1 MKIKISYAPDEER
14 DACAATKAMLRLF
27 PAIRVHKSE
36 NNPTHTQLYMTTRR
50 PANAVIEPKTVDL

>member
-1 MKIKISYAPDEER
+1 MKIRISYAPDEER
-14 DACAATKAMLRLF
+14 DACVATKAMLRLF